1 MTNPTQNEIPV
12 ATVRGNP
19 KTLNSEKSAISSIT
33 YDNPPIKQYLT
44 AVFFQSFLITIKQ
57 YIIIV
62 VTRLFV

>member
-19 KTLNSEKSAISSIT
+19 KTLNSEKSAISSIA

-44 AVFFQSFLITIKQ
+44 VVFCQSFFNL
-57 YIIIV
+57 
-62 VTRLFV
+62 